1 MRGCP
6 NECQFKR
13 YNPSGYT
20 AYVPQHS
27 ACPEEMPQGVSISKK
42 DNSHEHTAH
51 VPLHS
56 VLPEEMPQ
64 GVSI

>member
-13 YNPSGYT
+13 YNPSGCT

-27 ACPEEMPQGVSISKK
+27 ACHQEMPKSVSSFK
-42 DNSHEHTAH
+42 DISHEQTAH